1 MIKHIGNSLG
11 NFPGPAHQ
19 TRCFVHTV
27 NLIAKSILK
36 PFDTQKLKDI
46 KVFEDA
52 MAEVHEQVNK
62 DIDEEEDEEGESD
75 EDEDNDDN
83 ELEPRLEPIRTML
96 LKVCLPPQTL
106 ILVADK

>member
-1 MIKHIGNSLG
+1 MIKYIGNSLG
-11 NFPGPAHQ
+11 SFPGPAHQ

-36 PFDTQKLKDI
+36 PFDTQKSKDI
-46 KVFEDA
+46 KAFEDA

-62 DIDEEEDEEGESD
+62 DKDEEEDKEAESD
-75 EDEDNDDN
+75 EDEEEDNNDN

-96 LKVCLPPQTL
+96 LKVCLPSHRP
-106 ILVADK
+106 